1 MTEETD
7 APEGGAE
14 AIVVH
19 ESLDAAPEVE
29 TPVAEA
35 SDDTTEQDTGTDE
48 TGQADET
55 SEAPKRKPWWEKR
68 FDELTADKHAERR
81 AREAAEQRLQAL
93 ERQINPPAQEAAP
106 PDRWEDPEG
115 YDRYLIEQAKKEV
128 RSELQRDRAT
138 STYQERVAKVRE
150 AKPDF
155 DTVTNNPALPVTP
168 TMANVIFESDV
179 GPEVAYHLG
188 TNPDEAARIAALPEY
203 RQAAELGKLE
213 AKLSQPAPAPAPR
226 TPPPP
231 PPQTV
236 AGLSAGIT
244 KSLEDM
250 SPAEYIAAAKA
261 AGRI

>member
-1 MTEETD
+1 MTEQTD

-29 TPVAEA
+29 TPVVEQA
-35 SDDTTEQDTGTDE
+35 DDTTAQDASTEE
-48 TGQADET
+48 TGEADDAGAEPT
-55 SEAPKRKPWWEKR
+55 KPKQVPWFQKR
-68 FDELTADKHAERR
+68 IDELTAKRYEAERDAAYWR
-81 AREAAEQRLQAL
+81 GKAETPTVQPEAQAV
-93 ERQINPPAQEAAP
+93 

-115 YDRYLIEQAKKEV
+115 YDRHLIEQAKKEV
-128 RSELQRDRAT
+128 RSELQRDRAA

-155 DTVTNNPALPVTP
+155 DSVTGNPALPVTP

-188 TNPDEAARIAALPEY
+188 TNPGEAARIAALPEY

-213 AKLSQPAPAPAPR
+213 AKLSQPAPAPR

-236 AGLSAGIT
+236 KGLSAGLNKT
-244 KSLEDM
+244 PDEM
-250 SPAEYIAAAKA
+250 TMAEYKA
-261 AGRI
+261 WREGGNS